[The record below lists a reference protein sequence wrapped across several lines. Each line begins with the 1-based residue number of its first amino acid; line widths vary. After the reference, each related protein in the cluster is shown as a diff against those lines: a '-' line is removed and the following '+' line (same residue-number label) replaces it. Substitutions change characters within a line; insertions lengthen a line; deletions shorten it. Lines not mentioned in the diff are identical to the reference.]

1 MNVRAEYLLHTPVSH
16 YRHTPQYRAAVSFE
30 FVASRVLTAVTENY
44 TATIFTRNFMAVLL
58 LFQRTATA
66 SMSFG
71 IQTKFRTA
79 VWGRKLTAAENK
91 PERVSCRSGTPPP
104 ITMGT
109 KFIVYKKPKKN
120 VAVFLK
126 NRNGS

>member
-1 MNVRAEYLLHTPVSH
+1 M
-16 YRHTPQYRAAVSFE
+16 AAV
-30 FVASRVLTAVTENY
+30 
-44 TATIFTRNFMAVLL
+44 L
-58 LFQRTATA
+58 LFQRTATTDV
-66 SMSFG
+66 SFG
-71 IQTKFRTA
+71 IQTKFWTA
-79 VWGRKLTAAENK
+79 VSRRKLTAAENK

-104 ITMGT
+104 PTMGT